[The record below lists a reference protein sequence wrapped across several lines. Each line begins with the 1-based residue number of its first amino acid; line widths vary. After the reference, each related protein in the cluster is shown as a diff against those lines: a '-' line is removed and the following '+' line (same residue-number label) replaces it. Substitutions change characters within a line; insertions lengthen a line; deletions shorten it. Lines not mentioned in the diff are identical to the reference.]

1 MPTNET
7 AGRRRE
13 WGRWALLWF
22 VPLYVAARIIDP
34 GPLAILLAAVSILGA
49 LALLPDRNG
58 RERATAVLATAA
70 VLAVGLLAL
79 RLLSAGWALAAI
91 LALTAAAMTALLG
104 WHKRRMSGGRPD
116 RPEASPAARTPA
128 ERRAATE
135 ARWAQGA
142 EAARRE
148 RAEQAAEYERAAEQR
163 RREAAERRE
172 AEAAGS

>member
-1 MPTNET
+1 MSDTKYPDIMPTNET

-34 GPLAILLAAVSILGA
+34 GPLAVLLGAVSILGA
-49 LALLPDRNG
+49 LALLPGRNR

-70 VLAVGLLAL
+70 VLAVGLLAV

-104 WHKRRMSGGRPD
+104 WHKWRMPDDRPD
-116 RPEASPAARTPA
+116 RPEAPAAASTPSA
-128 ERRAATE
+128 HGASAT
-135 ARWAQGA
+135 
-142 EAARRE
+142 
-148 RAEQAAEYERAAEQR
+148 
-163 RREAAERRE
+163 
-172 AEAAGS
+172 